1 MGQVNRCKL
10 INQFKNYNKQQ
21 YRFSISAH
29 EAFIIMFI
37 LNRLKGHK
45 LVTQIHLGELR
56 KIGLGMSF
64 DFESKESVN
73 GISRAYHSKLH

>member
-1 MGQVNRCKL
+1 MYVLDVGLSTNSKII
-10 INQFKNYNKQQ
+10 INSQ

-73 GISRAYHSKLH
+73 RISWVCHSKLH